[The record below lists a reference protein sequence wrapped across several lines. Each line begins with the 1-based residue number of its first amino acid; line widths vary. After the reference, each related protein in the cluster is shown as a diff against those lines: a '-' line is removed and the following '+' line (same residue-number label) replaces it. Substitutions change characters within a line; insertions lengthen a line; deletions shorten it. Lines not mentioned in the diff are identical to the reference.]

1 MIKYEIAY
9 IDKKDK
15 SRRRIIVYIEAENL
29 VELYKLLE
37 KLDITHIIDICVTD
51 KEVKQ

>member
-15 SRRRIIVYIEAENL
+15 SKKRKFTVIETENL
-29 VELYKLLE
+29 MELYKELE
-37 KLDITHIIDICVTD
+37 KSNITHIIEIRII
-51 KEVKQ
+51 